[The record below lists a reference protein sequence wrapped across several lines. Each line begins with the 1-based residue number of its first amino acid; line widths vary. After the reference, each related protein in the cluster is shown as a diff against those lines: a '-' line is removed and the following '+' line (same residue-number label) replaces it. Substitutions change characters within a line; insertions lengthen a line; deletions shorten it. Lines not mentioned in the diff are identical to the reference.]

1 MAIENEHKEGI
12 FMRLKK
18 VVIHLAAVTVFC
30 LFIIMCF
37 LQVILVGAIG
47 IIPMVVMFL
56 NRAT

>member
-18 VVIHLAAVTVFC
+18 VVIHLAAVTVFAYHHYV
-30 LFIIMCF
+30 FS
-37 LQVILVGAIG
+37 QVILVGAIG